1 MKGRAIVYWKLL
13 AFVPLFTGIAL
24 IVHVVTM
31 ISLGLALIVL
41 GVIVA
46 TAGWLVWRRLPDNAR
61 QEVLRRVGYG
71 AIAGAAATPVYDLSR
86 LIVVNLF
93 HTAFW
98 PFDIFPIFGQAI
110 AGPQLSFSAATA
122 VGVIYHYGNGIFFAI
137 AYAIVFA
144 SRPWWTGV
152 LWALGLEALMLS
164 IYPGWLHPKAFGE
177 LVSISMLGH
186 VAYGITLGSVTYLL
200 WRRWRQR
207 NIVLSPR

>member
-1 MKGRAIVYWKLL
+1 VKGRTIPYWKLL

-24 IVHVVTM
+24 IVHVVTT
-31 ISLGLALIVL
+31 ISLGLALIFL

-46 TAGWLVWRRLPDNAR
+46 TASWLVWRRLPDNAR
-61 QEVLRRVGYG
+61 QEILHRVGYG

-86 LIVVNLF
+86 LIIVNLF

-110 AGPQLSFSAATA
+110 AGPQISFSVATT
-122 VGVIYHYGNGIFFAI
+122 VGVVYHYANGIFFAI

-144 SRPWWTGV
+144 SRPWWTGI

-177 LVSISMLGH
+177 FVSISMFGH
-186 VAYGITLGSVTYLL
+186 VAYGITLGAVTYLL
-200 WRRWRQR
+200 WRRARQH
-207 NIVLSPR
+207 NIAVPAR